1 MNLWDLKRD
10 PASLQHFDPFVE
22 GISECW
28 GIFESIESLRHT
40 ADLDLWTIASL
51 YLFILF
57 VFIYDHE
64 WVLILT
70 YFINWPKR

>member
-1 MNLWDLKRD
+1 MLG
-10 PASLQHFDPFVE
+10 A
-22 GISECW
+22 

-40 ADLDLWTIASL
+40 ADLDLRTIAYL